1 MKNILAR
8 GGIEFLA
15 VLLGITVSLYLEEIK
30 SKNNTN
36 DIINE
41 SLVKIVEELNEIKI
55 NMNLMIEKF
64 EDQKSYYRTAIE
76 ANNLN
81 SVNSDELDIM
91 NWKIQSPI
99 ARNIN
104 TLVYESI
111 KSSGILYKIDNEDIK
126 MGIIK
131 LYGDNLERYRYTS
144 EYERDYCIKFDQLI
158 LTDIFVLRHD
168 ESDVNWFL
176 DWGNPINYDTYS
188 SNIEFRNKLIA
199 LYNLKKLLIGRCEL
213 VIEGVDELI
222 SMLSLEIK
230 TD

>member
-168 ESDVNWFL
+168 ESGVNWFL
-176 DWGNPINYDTYS
+176 DWDNPINYDTYS
-188 SNIEFRNKLIA
+188 NNIEFKNKLIA
-199 LYNLKKLLIGRCEL
+199 LFNLKKLLIGHGER
-213 VIEGVDELI
+213 VIKGVDELI